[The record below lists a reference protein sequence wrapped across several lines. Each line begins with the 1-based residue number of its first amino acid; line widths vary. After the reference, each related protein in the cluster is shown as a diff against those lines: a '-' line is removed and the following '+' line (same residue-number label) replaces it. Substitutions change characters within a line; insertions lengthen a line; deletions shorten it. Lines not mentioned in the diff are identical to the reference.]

1 MSDRFEHDVVLSGIG
16 KSAVGRRVD
25 RDPLALVRDAV
36 DAALADAGLTLAD
49 IDGLSTAPG
58 PLAGPPMG
66 YSVGGIETLTELL
79 GLQPT
84 WFTASPETMGHAGPI
99 IDAAL
104 AVSGGLCRH
113 VLSIRAQWEGSH
125 RKLMAEGAIP
135 PPGGGGRQTGRS
147 QWHSPFGAM
156 SPANWIAMQATN
168 HMETFGTTREQ
179 LGALA
184 LNARANAARNPDAI
198 YRDPLT
204 MDDYLSARLVSTP
217 FGLYDC
223 DVPCDGVVAVI
234 VSHVDTVP
242 DLRQPPVRLEAV
254 GTAMSERFSWDQG
267 TMVHEPMV
275 AGPAAHVWTRT
286 DLKPADVD
294 VAQLYDGFT
303 FNCLSW
309 LEALGFCEIGE
320 GGPFVEG
327 GQRISLDGELPLNT
341 SGGQLSEGRL
351 NGFGL
356 IHEAIVQLRDAGGD
370 HQVPGHPEVS
380 LVSTGGGHPGG
391 VLLLTR
397 WR

>member
-1 MSDRFEHDVVLSGIG
+1 
-16 KSAVGRRVD
+16 
-25 RDPLALVRDAV
+25 
-36 DAALADAGLTLAD
+36 
-49 IDGLSTAPG
+49 
-58 PLAGPPMG
+58 
-66 YSVGGIETLTELL
+66 VGGIADLTELL

-104 AVSGGLCRH
+104 AVSAGLCRH
-113 VLSIRAQWEGSH
+113 VLTVRAQWEGTH
-125 RKLMAEGAIP
+125 RRLLADGALP
-135 PPGGGGRQTGRS
+135 LPSAGRVTGRAEW
-147 QWHSPFGAM
+147 QAPFGAM

-168 HMETFGTTREQ
+168 HMATYGTTREQ
-179 LGALA
+179 LGAIP
-184 LNARANAARNPDAI
+184 LNARANAARNPQAI

-204 MDDYLSARLVSTP
+204 MDDYLSARMVSTP

-223 DVPCDGVVAVI
+223 DVPCDGAVAVI
-234 VSHVDTVP
+234 VSHADTVP
-242 DLRQPPVRLEAV
+242 DLAATPVRLEAV
-254 GTAMSERFSWDQG
+254 GTAITERFSWDQG
-267 TMVHEPMV
+267 TMIHEPMV

-286 DLKPADVD
+286 DLTPTDVD
-294 VAQLYDGFT
+294 VAQLYDGFS

-327 GQRISLDGELPLNT
+327 GTRIGLDGELPLNT

-351 NGFGL
+351 NGYGL
-356 IHEAIVQLRDAGGD
+356 IHEAVVQLRGD
-370 HQVPGHPEVS
+370 GADRQVPGDPEVAV
-380 LVSTGGGHPGG
+380 VSTGGGHPGG